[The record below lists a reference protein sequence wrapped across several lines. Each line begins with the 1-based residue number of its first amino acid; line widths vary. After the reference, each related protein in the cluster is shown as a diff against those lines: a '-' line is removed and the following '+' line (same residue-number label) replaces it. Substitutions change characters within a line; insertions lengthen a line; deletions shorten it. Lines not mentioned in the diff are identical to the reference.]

1 MITSGLCRVRKPAL
15 GGGHRTRGTFNVASA
30 GLCHPDVGD
39 MTRHEKSRVSTPA
52 VVPGATFSP
61 RTVQFW
67 GPDQM
72 PCGPT
77 RQAALPIDL
86 RSRLSPPIASRC
98 ETEPA
103 SHIRQT
109 GYRGDLI
116 SFGRSEGMAKAPRCY
131 GLRDLPFRRV
141 CWDGMA
147 SMAFHR
153 SRREGRGMAG
163 HYPLLHQSCPVPS
176 ELQPLPLGPRRHLHR
191 PASRWVRRRGFWG
204 QNASAF
210 AKARVKPSVKDVI
223 R

>member
-153 SRREGRGMAG
+153 SRRKAG
-163 HYPLLHQSCPVPS
+163 VWQGITRFSTNPALF
-176 ELQPLPLGPRRHLHR
+176 LPNCSPCRSDLGDTCIVRPHVGSGGEVFGDKMPQLSQRH
-191 PASRWVRRRGFWG
+191 G
-204 QNASAF
+204 
-210 AKARVKPSVKDVI
+210 
-223 R
+223 